1 MAFVCYKK
9 IAQINAMID
18 MHCKEYHNRYYYMVV
33 TWYIFTNIRYK
44 IVGKTKFETLF
55 LYQIGKLNPM
65 HII

>member
-1 MAFVCYKK
+1 
-9 IAQINAMID
+9 MID
-18 MHCKEYHNRYYYMVV
+18 IHCKENHNRYYYMVV

-55 LYQIGKLNPM
+55 LYQIGKLSPM